1 MTSTNYSLQD
11 WRNKK
16 STETDCAG
24 GGEDCE
30 IPEKGENENGT
41 KIKA

>member
-1 MTSTNYSLQD
+1 MTSMNYSLQD

-16 STETDCAG
+16 PTETDCAG
-24 GGEDCE
+24 GREDRE